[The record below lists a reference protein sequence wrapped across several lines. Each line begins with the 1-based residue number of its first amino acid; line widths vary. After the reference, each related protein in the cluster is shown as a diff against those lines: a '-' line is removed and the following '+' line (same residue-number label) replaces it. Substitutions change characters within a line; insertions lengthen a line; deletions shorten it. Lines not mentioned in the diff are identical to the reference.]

1 MTTLSLAAQLDQ
13 QETNICLRLQR
24 AAAQIGVEA
33 YLVGGFVRDR
43 LLKRPCKDIDVVCV
57 GSGIELAKAFANTY
71 AVAPQVVMYERFGTA
86 ALKVEGFEVEF
97 VGARKESYNRHS
109 RKPVVENG
117 SLSDDQNRRDFTI
130 NALAMHL
137 SAAQFGD
144 IVDPFGGLEHLQ
156 KGIIRTPLDPAIT
169 FSDDPLR
176 MMRAIRFATQLGF
189 EIAEDTFAAIR
200 EQRERIKIISQ
211 ERITTELQK
220 IMAAPSPSVGYKLLQ
235 KCGLLRL
242 IFPELQAMHG
252 VDEQNGIR
260 HKDNFYHS
268 IQVLDQLCQRSDN
281 LWLRWAALLH
291 DIGKP
296 STKRFEAD
304 GGGWTFHGHEA
315 VGARMIPRIFARL
328 KLPIDHR
335 MQYVQKLV
343 EMHARPVAL
352 SKEHI
357 TDAALRRLL
366 VEAGEE
372 LEDLLL
378 LCEMDSTTQYDAK
391 RQRYAQ
397 NLADLKEKI
406 EALTTRDELRNW
418 QPPISGDDIMQA
430 FKISPSRAVGEIKT
444 AVREA
449 ILDGIIDNTRAAAWA
464 YMCERAVALGILSA
478 EATAPKDPMQNA
490 D

>member
-1 MTTLSLAAQLDQ
+1 MSTLLLTPLLSE
-13 QETNICLRLQR
+13 QEMSICLRLQT
-24 AAAQIGVEA
+24 AAAKTGVSA

-43 LLKRPCKDIDVVCV
+43 LLRRECKDIDIVCV
-57 GSGIELAKAFANTY
+57 GSGIELAKAFAKSY
-71 AVAPQVVMYERFGTA
+71 YPVPQVVMYEKFGTA

-97 VGARKESYNRHS
+97 VGARKESYSRDS
-109 RKPVVENG
+109 RKPIVENG
-117 SLSDDQNRRDFTI
+117 SLDDDQKRRDFTI
-130 NALAMHL
+130 NALAMSL
-137 SAAQFGD
+137 SAENFGE
-144 IVDPFGGLEHLQ
+144 VLDPFGGLEHLE

-189 EIAEDTFAAIR
+189 EIAEETFEAIR

-220 IMAAPSPSVGYKLLQ
+220 IMQAARPSVGYKLLQ
-235 KCGLLRL
+235 RCGLLRL
-242 IFPELQAMHG
+242 IFPELQAMYG
-252 VDEQNGIR
+252 IDEQNGLR
-260 HKDNFYHS
+260 HKDNFFHS
-268 IQVLDQLCQRSDN
+268 LQVLDQLCERSDN

-296 STKRFEAD
+296 ATKRFEAES
-304 GGGWTFHGHEA
+304 GWTFHGHEA

-335 MQYVQKLV
+335 LQYVQKLV

-366 VEAGEE
+366 VEVGEE

-378 LCEMDSTTQYDAK
+378 LCEMDSTTQYEAK
-391 RQRYAQ
+391 RLRYAQ

-430 FKISPSRAVGEIKT
+430 FKISPSRLVGEIKT
-444 AVREA
+444 AIREA
-449 ILDGIIDNTRAAAWA
+449 ILDGIIDNTRAAAWV
-464 YMCERAVALGILSA
+464 YMQERAIALGVFA
-478 EATAPKDPMQNA
+478 ADAPALIDPLEKSE
-490 D
+490 